1 MDLYLDGFMITR
13 LTVVVESLCLTE
25 EYHTV
30 LLSHTSTVQQYI
42 IPSSNLIMAISQKT
56 MQDILMI

>member
-42 IPSSNLIMAISQKT
+42 MPSSKSIMVIP
-56 MQDILMI
+56 